1 MSATAIG
8 GGNAIAAWLNAVI
21 VYDTF
26 ESAVKARRV
35 LEGDRPDETTHW
47 NVKPWRVDMLKLPPV
62 ADVALSEA
70 ADAHLILIVVPRF
83 QSFLPWLVDWL
94 ERWASNRKVKE
105 AGLALW
111 DSGTLAHPRP
121 EQPSEL
127 LQFAGRHSIS
137 LIPAAVAL
145 VEEKSSVV
153 ASHMHE
159 REVSLT
165 PTLQRILEQPVRD
178 RYQHWGINE

>member
-1 MSATAIG
+1 MSATAIR

-35 LEGDRPDETTHW
+35 LECDRPDEPTHW
-47 NVKPWRVDMLKLPPV
+47 NVMPWRVDVLKTRP
-62 ADVALSEA
+62 AAEVALTEA
-70 ADAHLILIVVPRF
+70 EDAHLILIVVPRF

-94 ERWASNRKVKE
+94 ERWASKRKVKE

-111 DSGTLAHPRP
+111 DCGTLAHPRP
-121 EQPSEL
+121 VQPPEL
-127 LQFAGRHSIS
+127 LQFAGRHRIS
-137 LIPAAVAL
+137 LICPAVAL
-145 VEEKSSVV
+145 VEDKSSVV

-159 REVSLT
+159 REVSLA
-165 PTLQRILEQPVRD
+165 PTLERIPEQPVRD